1 MPSVLSRLNE
11 LKHKF
16 YDNAP
21 KKNQPKIEKV
31 LEMYKDKANMNFKV
45 VQNMVI
51 ALYSPSL
58 FGREKVE
65 KMYENFISKYQNEE
79 AFPISWTRGMTNK
92 EKLQER
98 RDRILGTKRSYQLHV
113 VLYTQEKKLDPKKK
127 DEYVSKQEKLPA
139 KIKRTRGLVQITRMH
154 ITVQAYSSQLFE
166 ALKWKLAVRGTKEFR
181 QLYPICLTDKDLAER
196 DRKVPGY
203 IDAIYLLDWTA
214 IGRYKK
220 ESIEETTLPKKAA
233 KRKPTAEEL
242 AEVRGPRITRKRAAG
257 DKVAI
262 AFKYCS
268 YQIDTTKKSFK
279 DALRKGEHRAS
290 ECWINTI
297 YDNFQDKLLRPDKTK
312 NVITRE
318 TILEVLGRTE
328 ADIQDGLSIEEVLP
342 FFQKYKLKLR
352 VYDVFY
358 NLIFKYNPE
367 VPNFNNPALFCV
379 TDGDHIYTLNTDL
392 DRLAQKTTSDE
403 YHLTACPNF
412 YTPEKQPEKANYRV
426 VEHID
431 EIMDVLRELGSDEEE
446 KVVYL
451 VHKTD
456 NLEAIVWQ
464 LYDAGYRPNLKYG
477 IGKLSWVSLTVN
489 KTTFVFR
496 SQQLID
502 WAIDGC
508 MEVSDAGVFNRMH
521 DAKTEFHYQLFKGEH
536 KSFYDDQDLEILDEC
551 RTIANVGW
559 LKSLTGRMTNSKH
572 RPHTISRSSLV
583 EIDISRLTRELS

>member
-65 KMYENFISKYQNEE
+65 KMYENFLSKYQNEE

-166 ALKWKLAVRGTKEFR
+166 ALKWKLAMRGTKEFR

-242 AEVRGPRITRKRAAG
+242 AEVRGPRITRKRSG

-403 YHLTACPNF
+403 YQLTACPNF

-502 WAIDGC
+502 WAIEGC

-521 DAKTEFHYQLFKGEH
+521 DAKTEFHTNCSKV
-536 KSFYDDQDLEILDEC
+536 STRASTMT
-551 RTIANVGW
+551 RTW
-559 LKSLTGRMTNSKH
+559 
-572 RPHTISRSSLV
+572 RSWTSAAP
-583 EIDISRLTRELS
+583 